1 MKHFFN
7 IKPAETYRYERAG
20 FWVIVFLEYV
30 IMAAS
35 AAFSWGYFSGFL
47 KFTQVNENLSFWLAV
62 ALTVLQSVVI
72 GIMLDQLVHSY
83 VFDKWEDR
91 HNYILAACLALMIW
105 DVYANSQGVPELAEM
120 TMKRSAF
127 TIPPYPAQGDYDRVV
142 SELNELKKPKWKG
155 VSVHNAQNNAD
166 FAALEAK
173 KALHETQ
180 QKVLLVEAQE
190 RYAAGLEDDKKIMA
204 SAISSMRWANLAL
217 YALAI
222 ILLLAKENIKK
233 DLAKGKI
240 QAPIEDDEDE
250 DLGNLSVTPTGK
262 VYQQNGKK
270 YGPSGHNRLHVTG
283 YALGVQQPQQSAQQ
297 AQTPL
302 QPVATALQ
310 QPLEPLQQYQEPLQQ
325 PDEELQPLTLDEL
338 VQAYSPMDL
347 QALKEARSGVKQRIP
362 TYRKRAKN
370 NPDGENAARLE
381 ALNLRLEA
389 IETLIDSRIG

>member
-91 HNYILAACLALMIW
+91 HNYILAACLALMAW

-127 TIPPYPAQGDYDRVV
+127 TTPPYPAQADYDRTVA
-142 SELNELKKPKWKG
+142 ELAELKRHKWKG

-166 FAALEAK
+166 FAALEKK
-173 KALHETQ
+173 KAFHENQ
-180 QKVLLVEAQE
+180 QTALLVQAQA
-190 RYAAGLEDDKKIMA
+190 RYEAGLEDDKKIMA

-217 YALAI
+217 YILAI

-240 QAPIEDDEDE
+240 QAPIEDEDDE
-250 DLGNLSVTPTGK
+250 DLGNLSVTPSGK
-262 VYQQNGKK
+262 VYQRNGKH
-270 YGPSGHNRLHVTG
+270 YGPSNYGATG
-283 YALGVQQPQQSAQQ
+283 QVNVGGYGSFTQQAQQSQHQQPQQDK
-297 AQTPL
+297 TVL
-302 QPVATALQ
+302 QHVATEYAGLDPATLKSARSRLVSLKSVYARRAEGKPEDNHNVLMVNDIITRISAIDGELKQPQ
-310 QPLEPLQQYQEPLQQ
+310 QP
-325 PDEELQPLTLDEL
+325 TT
-338 VQAYSPMDL
+338 V
-347 QALKEARSGVKQRIP
+347 G
-362 TYRKRAKN
+362 
-370 NPDGENAARLE
+370 
-381 ALNLRLEA
+381 
-389 IETLIDSRIG
+389 